1 MRTAGHSLARGGNT
15 AAQRL
20 FVCVRRR
27 GAARQVQATPEYDTR
42 TRLAAAGVD
51 CKTWEIVD
59 QGQCGAC
66 YAFAAN
72 RVCV

>member
-1 MRTAGHSLARGGNT
+1 
-15 AAQRL
+15 
-20 FVCVRRR
+20 
-27 GAARQVQATPEYDTR
+27 VQATPEYDTR